1 MGDTISSRTPGRP
14 RRFDA
19 AEAVAKAQS
28 MFHAR
33 GYDAVSVADLTGA
46 LGIKPPSFYAAFGSK
61 AGLYSRVLERYSES
75 GAIPFA
81 DLLRADRPVADCL
94 RNVLE
99 EAARRYGESPASP
112 GCLVVEGTRS
122 NDPDAQAA
130 ACVYHDAAEALIH
143 DYVAARFPEEA
154 ERITD
159 FMDTV
164 MAGLS
169 AMARRGHGAERLV
182 ISARMAGQALMHELP
197 QDQA

>member
-1 MGDTISSRTPGRP
+1 MTDTKKGRTPGRP
-14 RRFDA
+14 RNFDA
-19 AEAVAKAQS
+19 DQAVAKAQG

-33 GYDAVSVADLTGA
+33 GYDAVSVADLTAA

-81 DLLRADRPVADCL
+81 ALLRADRPVAVCL
-94 RNVLE
+94 AEVLE
-99 EAARRYGESPASP
+99 EAARRYGASADAP

-130 ACVYHDAAEALIH
+130 ACVHHDAAEALIH
-143 DYVAARFPEEA
+143 DYIAARFPEGA
-154 ERITD
+154 DRITD

-169 AMARRGHGAERLV
+169 AMARRGHGTERLMA
-182 ISARMAGQALMHELP
+182 SAKMAGRALMREFSEDH
-197 QDQA
+197 A